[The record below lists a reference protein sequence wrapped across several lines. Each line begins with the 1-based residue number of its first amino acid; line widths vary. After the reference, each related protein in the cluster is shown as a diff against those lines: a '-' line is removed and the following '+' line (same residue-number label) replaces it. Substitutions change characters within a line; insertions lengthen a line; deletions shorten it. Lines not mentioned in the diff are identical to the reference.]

1 MDTSTTDRG
10 AAPVSTTEVRLHG
23 RGGQGVVTAAALL
36 ALAAFLDGR
45 AALAF
50 PSFGSER
57 MGAPVEAYV
66 RVSDAVI
73 TVREPVLTP
82 DLVVVLD
89 PTLLHHVDVFAGLR
103 SSGAVLINS
112 ARTVGEL
119 GLEELAARL
128 LPGHAVTVP
137 ATQLAR
143 EYIGSAVPN
152 VVMLGA
158 LTSLTGVV
166 RRSSLHAAVRRRFPT
181 ELAEA
186 NLRAADA
193 AADAVAA
200 ARPSPDA
207 VNGVTV
213 RA

>member
-1 MDTSTTDRG
+1 M
-10 AAPVSTTEVRLHG
+10 PTTEVRLHG

-66 RVSDAVI
+66 RVSDEAI
-73 TVREPVLTP
+73 SVREPVLTP

-89 PTLLHHVDVFAGLR
+89 PTLLHHVDLFAGLR
-103 SSGAVLINS
+103 PSGAVLINS
-112 ARTVGEL
+112 ARSVDEL
-119 GLEELAARL
+119 GLDDLAARL
-128 LPGHAVTVP
+128 LPGHVVTIP

-143 EYIGSAVPN
+143 EYVGSAVPN

-158 LTSLTGVV
+158 LAALSGIVGRT
-166 RRSSLHAAVRRRFPT
+166 SLHAAVRRRFPT
-181 ELAEA
+181 ARAEA

-193 AADAVAA
+193 AVDTLAAADAA
-200 ARPSPDA
+200 
-207 VNGVTV
+207 VTV
-213 RA
+213 DA

>member
-1 MDTSTTDRG
+1 MDTSTAVPG
-10 AAPVSTTEVRLHG
+10 AATVSAAEVRLHG

-66 RVSDAVI
+66 RVSDAAI

-89 PTLLHHVDVFAGLR
+89 ATLLHHVDVFAGLR
-103 SSGAVLINS
+103 ASGAVLINS
-112 ARTVGEL
+112 ARSVGEL
-119 GLEELAARL
+119 GLDDLSARL
-128 LPGHAVTVP
+128 LPGHVVSVP

-143 EYIGSAVPN
+143 EYVGSAVPN

-158 LTSLTGVV
+158 LAALTHVV

-181 ELAEA
+181 AVAEA

-193 AADAVAA
+193 AAGTLAASVAGGQQEVIHA
-200 ARPSPDA
+200 
-207 VNGVTV
+207 
-213 RA
+213 